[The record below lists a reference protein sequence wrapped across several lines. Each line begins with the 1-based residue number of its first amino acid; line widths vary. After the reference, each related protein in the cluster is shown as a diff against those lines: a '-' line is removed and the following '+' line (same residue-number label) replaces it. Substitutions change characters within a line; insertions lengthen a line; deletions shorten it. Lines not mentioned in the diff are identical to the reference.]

1 MGEFADYA
9 LDDMMDDDEMQC
21 RYRYCDPRDI
31 PEDIREQL
39 YDYDGTE
46 FPKVFNES

>member
-9 LDDMMDDDEMQC
+9 LDDMMNDDEMQC
-21 RYRYCDPRDI
+21 RYSTLD
-31 PEDIREQL
+31 EAVEAGVEEQL